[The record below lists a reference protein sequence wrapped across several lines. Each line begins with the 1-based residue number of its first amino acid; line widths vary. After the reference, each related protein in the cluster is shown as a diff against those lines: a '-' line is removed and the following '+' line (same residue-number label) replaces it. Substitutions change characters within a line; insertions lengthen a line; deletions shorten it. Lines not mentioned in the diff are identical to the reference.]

1 MAFNPTAARC
11 RRTRSSG
18 FTLVEIL
25 VSVLL
30 ISLFFLSYLE
40 WTTARATR
48 AHQLAALEQ
57 MEQVRRAALAFAAD
71 AQRNSFLGVEN
82 AAGALDRRK
91 AIWPHDNVG
100 TGRSYNKGMAQL
112 LRGGYLA
119 ADFSA
124 VYPGTRWVF
133 DAVLGPASASGDR
146 LIWLQV
152 RYEALETY
160 GYGRDFQVLAGAFSQ
175 WSRYRESVD
184 CLSDLANLG
193 SAEAVTTTCT
203 AVEFYLERSDVSGL
217 TTGPASA
224 FWPWLQGKIR
234 EADISALC
242 IDRDFLDNNTFNQD
256 DCESGTEDGSKFDKF
271 NLKFINFDGGSLKRI
286 RRLIV
291 GGRPGQN
298 YRYETNK
305 PLVYEEHAENSGL
318 PDNLNLLDGPDN
330 TAFTNALAKWNDMI
344 GNDRDFNN
352 HIVLNNATN
361 NFKYAGT
368 PLNVNNGRQKKYAR
382 YLTHVSGLYMRNLH
396 LGHSWSEPVRAPVG
410 YSIGEM
416 PTGTGLT
423 RHYWTASDIPKL
435 PGWWP
440 HPAGSHQ
447 KFYFPDHR
455 PAPYEN
461 QPYYNASADSNN
473 GAFASSF
480 TASKTAMEQEF
491 PAYNYTATA
500 PSAPAGNANR
510 QVARDFTAINIGYAG
525 FNKAILG
532 AYGLY
537 TSNLVLGDRNSAY
550 NTRPIKYGCTY
561 NHASSIWPSGL
572 ALVESCTGNWPAHDE
587 GLISYFTEFRLRN
600 VRIEIGNTG
609 LDPSNDATWTCSNR
623 TGLIQVRTANDQ
635 VQQALNNSIAEDERL
650 FRMKNAVNML
660 FTLQG
665 MNANSQEQG
674 RRYGRGLRG
683 AHFLKNQ
690 TNNSPARSWYP
701 LPSSFNT
708 DVNEVFNIINTAGN
722 QDGYLNN
729 ANTVTEVDTLMSNLN
744 TLVAN
749 ISNNSN
755 SYLTHLST
763 LLVAN
768 KQAQGMLNWIS
779 HNCNNDHASAPVP
792 RPSSSLGPAP
802 QTAWQ
807 NFSDVGFM
815 NGLLRRSDA
824 RLKKNIRPLQVRA
837 GALEQIRLWS
847 FSHKADPSER
857 EQLGFVAQE
866 VNAHYPELVR
876 TDEDGN
882 LSMSYDGMVPVLWGH
897 LSDWKRTHNARVQN
911 MKARDQNMR
920 ASEQDIDTALKLL
933 EQQAANGQ

>member
-1 MAFNPTAARC
+1 MAFNPTAARR

-40 WTTARATR
+40 WTTTRATR
-48 AHQLAALEQ
+48 VRQLAALEQ

-82 AAGALDRRK
+82 AAGALDRRT

-100 TGRSYNKGMAQL
+100 TGRSYNRGMAQL

-124 VYPGTRWVF
+124 VYPGTRWVL

-175 WSRYRESVD
+175 WSRYRESGE

-193 SAEAVTTTCT
+193 SAEGEEAVAPTCT

-234 EADISALC
+234 GADISALC

-271 NLKFINFDGGSLKRI
+271 NLKFIDFEGGSLKRI

-318 PDNLNLLDGPDN
+318 PDNLNLLNGPDN
-330 TAFTNALAKWNDMI
+330 AAFTNALAKWNDMI

-352 HIVLNNATN
+352 HITLNNATN

-368 PLNVNNGRQKKYAR
+368 PLNANNGQQKKYAR
-382 YLTHVSGLYMRNLH
+382 YLTHVSGLYAHNLH
-396 LGHSWSEPVRAPVG
+396 LGHSWSEPVRAPEG
-410 YSIGEM
+410 YSIKEM
-416 PTGTGLT
+416 PIGTSLT

-447 KFYFPDHR
+447 KFYFPGAS

-461 QPYYNASADSNN
+461 QPYYNAEANSNN
-473 GAFASSF
+473 GAFQASF
-480 TASKTAMEQEF
+480 NAGGTAKEKAF
-491 PAYNYTATA
+491 PAYNYLATPA
-500 PSAPAGNANR
+500 SAPTGNANR
-510 QVARDFTAINIGYAG
+510 QIARDFTAINIGYAG

-537 TSNLVLGDRNSAY
+537 TSNLVLGDRNSAR
-550 NTRPIKYGCTY
+550 NTRRIRYGCEY
-561 NHASSIWPSGL
+561 G
-572 ALVESCTGNWPAHDE
+572 VQGNGRVHNCAGSWPAHDE
-587 GLISYFTEFRLRN
+587 GLIGYFTEFRFRN
-600 VRIEIGNTG
+600 VRIEIGSTG
-609 LDPSNDATWTCSNR
+609 LDPSKDATWTCSNR
-623 TGLIQVRTANDQ
+623 TGLIQVRTASDQ

-665 MNANSQEQG
+665 MNANSQEPE

-729 ANTVTEVDTLMSNLN
+729 ANTVTEVDTLMTNLN
-744 TLVAN
+744 TLVEN
-749 ISNNSN
+749 ISNTSN

-763 LLVAN
+763 LLVTN

-857 EQLGFVAQE
+857 KQLGFVAQE

-876 TDEDGN
+876 TDEDGY

-897 LSDWKRTHNARVQN
+897 LADWKRTRKSRV
-911 MKARDQNMR
+911 R
-920 ASEQDIDTALKLL
+920 DIDARLKLL
-933 EQQAANGQ
+933 EQQAADGQ